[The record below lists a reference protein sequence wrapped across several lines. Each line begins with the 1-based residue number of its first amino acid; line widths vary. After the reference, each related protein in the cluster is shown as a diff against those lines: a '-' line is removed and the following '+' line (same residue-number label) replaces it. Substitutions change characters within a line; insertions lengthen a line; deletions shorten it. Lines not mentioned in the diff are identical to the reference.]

1 MEKMKNKIFWVFM
14 LLLTITNV
22 TAQEKPF
29 QTSNLISRVNSFI
42 EANAPDSNYSVY
54 SIENK
59 TIHKDIPF
67 ILVNLNPKGFV
78 VFSSETTPSV
88 WAFSFDNKFG
98 SSNDEQV
105 FTETLLNDIANQ
117 KTGLKHNKQANKQKL
132 LGPFVQTLWGQVNCY
147 DKYNKLINVTNY
159 YTPNHYAAGC
169 VAISM
174 STLLH
179 FYQWPKEGMGSH
191 TDTDNDGSSKGSYSA
206 DFSKTAYDWTDM
218 LNRYRYRSSTLEER
232 KATGEL
238 VYQVAVALNMD
249 FEHNGST
256 SNVNKIT
263 SAGKNYF
270 RFDGVERSPSS
281 NVFWPMLD
289 SNIAHGIPVIFAV
302 KANNGAGHSI
312 VCDGLKIDDN
322 GDRYY
327 HLNMG
332 WWGDSNGWYRIRDS
346 WNSGGYTSITD
357 AIFYFLPIPEL
368 STPYVRS
375 GDSAIT
381 IRWRFPGNAKAE
393 AFEIQEK
400 TDNHDWISLDNTIQ
414 DTFYTVS
421 VHPDQNQLFRIRAK
435 VAGRWPFDDWSNI
448 EKISMDASSVNKF
461 SGCNP
466 ITISPNPVSDKLNIQ
481 FGTNILSAEVTI
493 FDLNG
498 RKLVCKHLQDVKSE
512 IALNVEAFKN
522 GIYFIRINDGE
533 SKVKTLKF
541 IKH

>member
-1 MEKMKNKIFWVFM
+1 MERMKIKLLGIFILLLAFATASSQTKLINYEYIARANTFIHNNAPTSFFSIKTMEKKAIDNDLQM
-14 LLLTITNV
+14 
-22 TAQEKPF
+22 
-29 QTSNLISRVNSFI
+29 
-42 EANAPDSNYSVY
+42 
-54 SIENK
+54 
-59 TIHKDIPF
+59 
-67 ILVNLNPKGFV
+67 ILVELMPKGFILM
-78 VFSSETTPSV
+78 STDSIKPI
-88 WAFSFDNKFG
+88 WAFSFKNNFQTSPDIYDLTK
-98 SSNDEQV
+98 S
-105 FTETLLNDIANQ
+105 LLEDIARQ
-117 KTGLKHNKQANKQKL
+117 KPQISFEKRASQEKTQ
-132 LGPFVQTLWGQVNCY
+132 GPFVKTLWGQVNCY

-191 TDTDNDGSSKGSYSA
+191 TDTDNHGSSKGSYSA

-381 IRWRFPGNAKAE
+381 IRWRFPGIAKAE

-421 VHPDQNQLFRIRAK
+421 VHPDQNQSFRIRAK

-448 EKISMDASSVNKF
+448 EKISMDASSVNHF

-522 GIYFIRINDGE
+522 GIYFIRINDGK